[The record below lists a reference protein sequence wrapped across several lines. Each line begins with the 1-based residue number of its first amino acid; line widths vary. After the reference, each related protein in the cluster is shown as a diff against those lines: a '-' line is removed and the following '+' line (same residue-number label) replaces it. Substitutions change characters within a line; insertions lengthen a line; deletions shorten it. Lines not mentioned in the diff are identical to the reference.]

1 MILRVHGTYSFNVAQ
16 ICTCQVINPKIQV
29 HCKLVKGAFD
39 LQFDKKIFFFFYLK
53 CLYKIKKCNG
63 TQSEYYTWGNLST
76 IQRNE
81 YKAVFVEVPFRQGV
95 GVVVVVW
102 QLHLQLSR
110 QSVPIT
116 TKVVSSNHPAHGEA
130 YSIQHYVIKWFFLG
144 TPVSSINKTDHH
156 DILEI
161 LLKMVLN
168 TINNSS
174 HSPKSWNL

>member
-1 MILRVHGTYSFNVAQ
+1 MAHIHSMWHRYARVRLLIRKFRFIASLSKVRS
-16 ICTCQVINPKIQV
+16 TCNLIKR
-29 HCKLVKGAFD
+29 F
-39 LQFDKKIFFFFYLK
+39 FFFFYLK